1 MKRAQQPNDGM
12 SQERGTEGG
21 EEKKERGTEEG
32 EEKKKNNKGFFGTLS
47 PTKGQMILQLER
59 LKRKKH
65 GECVCVCECETVCV

>member
-12 SQERGTEGG
+12 SQEKKERGTEGG

-32 EEKKKNNKGFFGTLS
+32 EEKKKKNKGFFGTLS
-47 PTKGQMILQLER
+47 PTKGQMILPLER

-65 GECVCVCECETVCV
+65 GECV